1 MRKFDTKVQYLKYKV
16 LREVA
21 RQAWNDT
28 LLDNVMSIPRELA
41 PRNAETI
48 YCCVYKERAILSER
62 VRMAMGGNK
71 QNPNVIEV
79 IDIACDEC
87 PMGGYEVTNSCRGC
101 LARRCEDACPKG
113 AITFHNHV
121 AHIDKAKCVDCGACA
136 RVCPYSAIVD
146 RKRPCENACKIKA
159 ITMNENKAA
168 AIDNNTCISCGAC
181 ALFTPLTIEK
191 NTLMKEFPFSIL
203 CAGLLVVMGY
213 LGMSLG
219 RVDGVILLVIF
230 AVYLFWMIQSAKK
243 ARTAGDKLE
252 AEEEALAEEEI
263 KILPMWKCI
272 VFIIGGM
279 IAIKFGGDFVV
290 DGASAI
296 AAGFGLSQTLIG
308 LTIVALGTSLPELVT
323 SIVAAKK
330 DEVDMALGNVIGS
343 NIFNILLI
351 LGVAAAISP
360 VTFLMENIIDIIIL
374 IIMSA
379 VVWGFAWTSKKVNR
393 KEGII
398 MLLMYAVYMVYICM
412 R

>member
-1 MRKFDTKVQYLKYKV
+1 MEILKSAVILVIGFVLLIKGADYFVEGSSSVAKKFKVPSLIIGMTI
-16 LREVA
+16 VA
-21 RQAWNDT
+21 MGT
-28 LLDNVMSIPRELA
+28 SLPELA
-41 PRNAETI
+41 VSVTA
-48 YCCVYKERAILSER
+48 S
-62 VRMAMGGNK
+62 MAG
-71 QNPNVIEV
+71 
-79 IDIACDEC
+79 
-87 PMGGYEVTNSCRGC
+87 
-101 LARRCEDACPKG
+101 
-113 AITFHNHV
+113 
-121 AHIDKAKCVDCGACA
+121 
-136 RVCPYSAIVD
+136 
-146 RKRPCENACKIKA
+146 
-159 ITMNENKAA
+159 
-168 AIDNNTCISCGAC
+168 NNTLAVSNVAGSNIFNLMVVCGAC

-252 AEEEALAEEEI
+252 AEEEEI